1 MRNIIDY
8 TSSNGEFSSTSWKRY
23 EQVKGEK
30 PFRYVCNECG
40 CVFYAA
46 WHSQYS
52 IDKVKCPICG
62 EHTDPLFIDYRSGD
76 FPEEDDMPTDYSL
89 ESLKAMID
97 KSGDLDLS
105 SSDISELPEGLEVP
119 RTLNIEH
126 TDISSLPCSLKI
138 GKGLVANYTK
148 ITSLPKEL
156 AHIHG
161 DLALCGCNISN
172 LPDGLTVEGSL
183 FLNGSSL
190 KALPSHLSVGGCL
203 YIEKTSIV
211 ALPSDIS
218 VEGRIYA
225 KDTHLE
231 EPNGFDKRYIST
243 EY

>member
-8 TSSNGEFSSTSWKRY
+8 TSSNGEFSSTSWKKY

-40 CVFYAA
+40 CVFYTA

-89 ESLKAMID
+89 ESLKALID

-105 SSDISELPEGLEVP
+105 YCDIAELPEGLEVP

-126 TDISSLPCSLKI
+126 TNISSLPSSLKV
-138 GKGLVANYTK
+138 GGGLWASYTK
-148 ITSLPKEL
+148 ITSIPQEFL
-156 AHIHG
+156 HVHG
-161 DLALCGCNISN
+161 DLVLCGCNISS
-172 LPDGLTVEGSL
+172 LPDGLTVDGGLYLDNSNIKQL
-183 FLNGSSL
+183 PNGLTIGWS
-190 KALPSHLSVGGCL
+190 L
-203 YIEKTSIV
+203 YIENTEIEE
-211 ALPSDIS
+211 LPSDMKLELR
-218 VEGRIYA
+218 VYA
-225 KDTHLE
+225 KNTHLKRL
-231 EPNGFDKRYIST
+231 NGFDKKYIST